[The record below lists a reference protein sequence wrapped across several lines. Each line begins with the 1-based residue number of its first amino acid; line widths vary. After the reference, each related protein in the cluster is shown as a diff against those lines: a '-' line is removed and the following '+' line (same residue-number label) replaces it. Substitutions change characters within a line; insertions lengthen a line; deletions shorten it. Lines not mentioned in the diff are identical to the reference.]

1 MKHEQTKK
9 LTVLAMLCAVAFAA
23 VAVARIPVI
32 AFLKYEPKDV
42 IVTFGGFLYG
52 PLSALA
58 VSTVV
63 SFLEMLT
70 ISDTGWIGLIMNIL
84 STAAFACTAALIY
97 RKVHTLHGA
106 VIGLVLST
114 VLMTAVMLLWNYVLT
129 PFYLGTPRADVA
141 AMLLPVFLPFN
152 LIKGGLNTAIT
163 ILLYRPVVQGL
174 RRAGLFP
181 ESTSSALTAKKSKIW
196 VWSSAVSIIAICIV
210 LILCFQGVL
219 S

>member
-9 LTVLAMLCAVAFAA
+9 MTVLAMLCAVAFVA
-23 VAVARIPVI
+23 VAVARIPVV

-52 PLSALA
+52 PVSALA
-58 VSTVV
+58 VSAVV
-63 SFLEMLT
+63 SFIEFLT

-97 RKVHTLHGA
+97 RKMHTLRGA
-106 VIGLVLST
+106 VLGLILGAI
-114 VLMTAVMLLWNYVLT
+114 LMTIIMLLWNYVLT

-152 LIKGGLNTAIT
+152 LIKGALNTAIT

-174 RRAGLFP
+174 RRAELFP
-181 ESTSSALTAKKSKIW
+181 ESTNVTPPPKKSKLW
-196 VWSSAVSIIAICIV
+196 VWLSAGAV
-210 LILCFQGVL
+210 LIICVLLILFYQGIL
-219 S
+219 